1 MVDKV
6 NSLRY
11 AFFIMVCT
19 KCFWTAISPHPLV
32 TMTTTSFHQTWQRML
47 GAINAQTDS
56 ALAQF
61 LSITPAGVSS
71 VKKKQ
76 KIPSSWFDKICQETG
91 VSKSWL
97 VGSETG
103 GQTAATSS
111 ASSHPVQKPSSR
123 PAPKSSPN
131 PQPRAFN
138 VAEIISQAI
147 AILESETDYAQSL
160 ENIIHTL
167 HRAMLTEKQM
177 AAFSSEMMEAFAAFQ
192 KRQDHE

>member
-1 MVDKV
+1 
-6 NSLRY
+6 
-11 AFFIMVCT
+11 
-19 KCFWTAISPHPLV
+19 
-32 TMTTTSFHQTWQRML
+32 MTNTSFHQIWQRML

-71 VKKKQ
+71 VKKKK
-76 KIPSSWFDKICQETG
+76 KIPNSWFDKICQETG
-91 VSKSWL
+91 VSRSWL
-97 VGSETG
+97 TGSENG
-103 GQTAATSS
+103 GQPVSAFTSPPDS
-111 ASSHPVQKPSSR
+111 PARERSEPRLTRKSTPPPSRS
-123 PAPKSSPN
+123 
-131 PQPRAFN
+131 FN

-147 AILESETDYAQSL
+147 EILESKTEYAESL

-192 KRQDHE
+192 KRQDKD